1 MAYIGRQNL
10 GGAYRQL
17 DDISSS
23 FNGSTTAFTMQV
35 NSTNVSLGDVNQII
49 LSLGGVIQKPGTD
62 FTVSGSTLTFTTAPA
77 ANTSFFAILL
87 GSDNGGTVTPTDGS
101 VTTAKI
107 ADDAVTGDQIA
118 SSGAFTIG
126 ATGTASTIAGI
137 PFFSD
142 SSNKSMYTHDVS
154 GTDSTAA
161 GNTAFGF
168 TSMDAIT
175 TGDDNTAFGEN
186 ALGGLQDGAENV
198 AIGKNS
204 MLAATSAGQNTCVGY
219 NSGTALSSGSLY
231 NVLLGHGAGASMT
244 TGNRNIAIGVSSMDG
259 FDTEAHNLG
268 IGVSSLGGS
277 VAGGEY
283 NVGIGNYTLD
293 AVTSGDN
300 NVAVGYNALT
310 AVGSGYDNVA
320 VGFEALVAHT
330 DGQGMTCVGYRA
342 GQTNQTGGSNIC
354 IGRGSDV
361 SGSNNSNSIALG
373 INIGASSNQFR
384 FGKSGAHV
392 SNSFDSNA
400 NFSQASDE
408 RKKKNIKDQKLGLDF
423 INELRTV
430 SYNWKPS
437 NEFPKEWDSYS
448 ETNEQNLDVTM
459 HGMIAQEVKA
469 AIDKHADETDKKF
482 NGWSEDTDGMQNLSR
497 EMFVIPLIKAV
508 QELAAKVKA
517 LEEA

>member
-1 MAYIGRQNL
+1 
-10 GGAYRQL
+10 
-17 DDISSS
+17 
-23 FNGSTTAFTMQV
+23 
-35 NSTNVSLGDVNQII
+35 
-49 LSLGGVIQKPGTD
+49 
-62 FTVSGSTLTFTTAPA
+62 
-77 ANTSFFAILL
+77 
-87 GSDNGGTVTPTDGS
+87 
-101 VTTAKI
+101 
-107 ADDAVTGDQIA
+107 
-118 SSGAFTIG
+118 
-126 ATGTASTIAGI
+126 
-137 PFFSD
+137 
-142 SSNKSMYTHDVS
+142 
-154 GTDSTAA
+154 
-161 GNTAFGF
+161 
-168 TSMDAIT
+168 
-175 TGDDNTAFGEN
+175 
-186 ALGGLQDGAENV
+186 
-198 AIGKNS
+198 
-204 MLAATSAGQNTCVGY
+204 
-219 NSGTALSSGSLY
+219 
-231 NVLLGHGAGASMT
+231 
-244 TGNRNIAIGVSSMDG
+244 
-259 FDTEAHNLG
+259 
-268 IGVSSLGGS
+268 
-277 VAGGEY
+277 
-283 NVGIGNYTLD
+283 
-293 AVTSGDN
+293 
-300 NVAVGYNALT
+300 
-310 AVGSGYDNVA
+310 
-320 VGFEALVAHT
+320 
-330 DGQGMTCVGYRA
+330 MTCVGYRA

-373 INIGASSNQFR
+373 INIGAASNQFR

-408 RKKKNIKDQKLGLDF
+408 RKKKNIRDQKLGLDF